1 MLEKLI
7 KNFVAYMGVVSELE
21 LDADGSYVLPI
32 SDLVRLRVRQNAD
45 EEIIISAFLGEIP
58 ASMDIEKAY
67 TRMME
72 GNLFG
77 QETGGAALGLDS
89 DVHAVLI
96 RRVPGDVSQED
107 FANYIESVL
116 NYAEAWLEDLGL
128 STTEQ
133 E

>member
-58 ASMDIEKAY
+58 ASMDIEKP
-67 TRMME
+67 
-72 GNLFG
+72 
-77 QETGGAALGLDS
+77 
-89 DVHAVLI
+89 I
-96 RRVPGDVSQED
+96 
-107 FANYIESVL
+107 
-116 NYAEAWLEDLGL
+116 LE
-128 STTEQ
+128 
-133 E
+133 

>member
-58 ASMDIEKAY
+58 AS
-67 TRMME
+67 
-72 GNLFG
+72 
-77 QETGGAALGLDS
+77 
-89 DVHAVLI
+89 
-96 RRVPGDVSQED
+96 
-107 FANYIESVL
+107 
-116 NYAEAWLEDLGL
+116 
-128 STTEQ
+128 
-133 E
+133 

>member
-1 MLEKLI
+1 
-7 KNFVAYMGVVSELE
+7 MGVVSELE

-89 DVHAVLI
+89 DGHAVLI